1 MVIFLKNSD
10 FTGQAVLRRV
20 ADLPE
25 PVRAV
30 LRHVAYF
37 ICGML
42 FASASNLSA
51 VSPFGVAFCAAAEN
65 KYILSAGLGAA
76 AGYILTQDSISSL
89 RLIAASVCA
98 GVLARVMREFEK
110 VRNGRLLP
118 SCIAF
123 LSCFLSGMAVLFANG
138 LTGETFLL
146 YLGEGVTSFAAA
158 YFFSTA
164 QYVLENGKPVRGV
177 TLEEAS
183 AVLGSGFLIMCSLSG
198 LTVLEVSPA
207 RMIMFFC
214 FLFFALIYKDA
225 GCAVCGM

>member
-1 MVIFLKNSD
+1 
-10 FTGQAVLRRV
+10 
-20 ADLPE
+20 
-25 PVRAV
+25 
-30 LRHVAYF
+30 
-37 ICGML
+37 ML

-123 LSCFLSGMAVLFANG
+123 LSCFCR
-138 LTGETFLL
+138 EW
-146 YLGEGVTSFAAA
+146 
-158 YFFSTA
+158 
-164 QYVLENGKPVRGV
+164 R
-177 TLEEAS
+177 
-183 AVLGSGFLIMCSLSG
+183 C
-198 LTVLEVSPA
+198 
-207 RMIMFFC
+207 FC
-214 FLFFALIYKDA
+214 KRAD
-225 GCAVCGM
+225 G

>member
-20 ADLPE
+20 HDLPE

-76 AGYILTQDSISSL
+76 AGYILPPGQHIVASTDSGERVCRSS
-89 RLIAASVCA
+89 RTRYERI
-98 GVLARVMREFEK
+98 
-110 VRNGRLLP
+110 
-118 SCIAF
+118 
-123 LSCFLSGMAVLFANG
+123 
-138 LTGETFLL
+138 
-146 YLGEGVTSFAAA
+146 
-158 YFFSTA
+158 
-164 QYVLENGKPVRGV
+164 
-177 TLEEAS
+177 
-183 AVLGSGFLIMCSLSG
+183 
-198 LTVLEVSPA
+198 
-207 RMIMFFC
+207 
-214 FLFFALIYKDA
+214 
-225 GCAVCGM
+225 

>member
-20 ADLPE
+20 SDLPE

-30 LRHVAYF
+30 LWHVAYF

-110 VRNGRLLP
+110 V
-118 SCIAF
+118 
-123 LSCFLSGMAVLFANG
+123 
-138 LTGETFLL
+138 
-146 YLGEGVTSFAAA
+146 
-158 YFFSTA
+158 
-164 QYVLENGKPVRGV
+164 
-177 TLEEAS
+177 
-183 AVLGSGFLIMCSLSG
+183 
-198 LTVLEVSPA
+198 
-207 RMIMFFC
+207 
-214 FLFFALIYKDA
+214 
-225 GCAVCGM
+225 

>member
-20 ADLPE
+20 HDLPE

-98 GVLARVMREFEK
+98 GVLARVER
-110 VRNGRLLP
+110 
-118 SCIAF
+118 I
-123 LSCFLSGMAVLFANG
+123 
-138 LTGETFLL
+138 
-146 YLGEGVTSFAAA
+146 
-158 YFFSTA
+158 
-164 QYVLENGKPVRGV
+164 
-177 TLEEAS
+177 
-183 AVLGSGFLIMCSLSG
+183 
-198 LTVLEVSPA
+198 
-207 RMIMFFC
+207 
-214 FLFFALIYKDA
+214 
-225 GCAVCGM
+225 